1 MEHSNITPFD
11 QAGLSNE
18 DKNKLRDYETIDYR
32 KLKVGSHFRYTSNK
46 YQETGRKLAYG
57 VVKEVDKKAKTLTVN
72 GYNPRPKG
80 TESKGSDDKYPDW
93 TIDCMNSFKEYI
105 FYVKPTATE

>member
-18 DKNKLRDYETIDYR
+18 DKDKLRDYDVADYK

-46 YQETGRKLAYG
+46 YQEVGRKLAYG

-72 GYNPRPKG
+72 GYNPKG
-80 TESKGSDDKYPDW
+80 ADDKYPDW

-105 FYVKPTATE
+105 FYVKPTGTE